1 MLRERLESIS
11 VAGEILRVM
20 MASEDLMGA
29 VATLLSGLS
38 DSVPCRSIA
47 LFEATSEALVEIGRE
62 GNTGSFQEP
71 ITIPFTQEDHPAVQ
85 CLLSG
90 RHVIEEHLVPW
101 WGEGTIPPGPAAL
114 LPFEGR
120 LGTDPTRSSLASHL
134 LWIDSPSPFPMPSS
148 LLDFLISLTGQGG
161 VLLTGYRFR
170 DDLRKTYE
178 ALHQANQKLQKDID
192 RARRI
197 QEGLVPHG
205 DLQAPSILAASRYQP
220 AEKVSGDS
228 FDLFPLSP
236 EHPQGK
242 QCLLIADVSGH
253 GISAA
258 MVMAMFNVLLRR
270 SLRHTSSPEQA
281 LSEVNQEL
289 LEQVRG
295 LHFVTVFLAI
305 FDPADGAMQWVSAG
319 HCPQLLLRKSGETLS
334 LEASGLFLGCFDQPD
349 LATGTLTV
357 AAGDRL
363 LMHTDG
369 ITEAADPEG
378 DMFGYERLTASLQ
391 AHAQLSPSEALD
403 AVQSDLQTFLQ
414 EAPLED
420 DLTLFLAEFR

>member
-1 MLRERLESIS
+1 
-11 VAGEILRVM
+11 
-20 MASEDLMGA
+20 

-47 LFEATSEALVEIGRE
+47 LFEATADALVEIGRE
-62 GNTGSFQEP
+62 GSTGSFTAP
-71 ITIPFTQEDHPAVQ
+71 VSIPYTQTEHPAVQ

-101 WGEGTIPPGPAAL
+101 WGDGTILPGAAAL

-120 LGTDPTRSSLASHL
+120 LGADPTRSSLASHL
-134 LWIDSPSPFPMPSS
+134 LWIDAPNPFPMPSS

-178 ALHQANQKLQKDID
+178 ALHLANQKLQKDID

-197 QEGLVPHG
+197 QEGLVPRG
-205 DLQAPSILAASRYQP
+205 NLQAPNILATSRYQP

-236 EHPQGK
+236 EDPQGK

-270 SLRHTSSPEQA
+270 SLRHTASPEKA
-281 LSEVNQEL
+281 LAEVNQEL
-289 LEQVRG
+289 LDQVRG
-295 LHFVTVFLAI
+295 LHFVTVFLAV
-305 FDPADGAMQWVSAG
+305 FDPSDWSLRWVSAG
-319 HCPQLLLRKSGETLS
+319 HCPQLLLRKNGETVS

-349 LATGTLTV
+349 LSTGDLVV
-357 AAGDRL
+357 APGDRL
-363 LMHTDG
+363 LLHTDG
-369 ITEAADPEG
+369 ITEAANPDG
-378 DMFGYERLTASLQ
+378 DMFNYDRLVASLQ
-391 AHAQLSPSEALD
+391 THAKLSPSDTLD
-403 AVQSDLQTFLQ
+403 AVQLDLHSFIQ
-414 EAPLED
+414 ESPLED
-420 DLTLFLAEFR
+420 DLTLFLAEFQ